1 MTSPHWFIY
10 FFKSVVFLLL
20 FFKSYFYLSFNFF
33 FFLVLIIS
41 LSHFENQID
50 FFLSFHF
57 IFSFF
62 YLYFGFNFFF
72 PKLFFFYFRHF
83 QIYATR
89 INFLNPFAYFLTSF
103 YFDILVSFT
112 LSPPS
117 RLPFL
122 NYNFLKLLCNFFI
135 FSILTFSRLRSNLL
149 RFDITQSGS
158 PHLRNFITHFI
169 IDLSQELTLLLLVQS
184 I

>member
-1 MTSPHWFIY
+1 MRIY
-10 FFKSVVFLLL
+10 I
-20 FFKSYFYLSFNFF
+20 SFRLIF
-33 FFLVLIIS
+33 FFLFISYFLFFICTLILI
-41 LSHFENQID
+41 
-50 FFLSFHF
+50 
-57 IFSFF
+57 
-62 YLYFGFNFFF
+62 FF

-112 LSPPS
+112 LSPPF

-122 NYNFLKLLCNFFI
+122 NYIFFKFLCNFFI

-149 RFDITQSGS
+149 RFDITKWIAAPKKFHNTFYHRFITGI
-158 PHLRNFITHFI
+158 NFIASGAVNLGQNYVTQIQQNEKVSQIKFI
-169 IDLSQELTLLLLVQS
+169 YFFCKSFS
-184 I
+184 SN

>member
-1 MTSPHWFIY
+1 LVYLFFQISCFSVY
-10 FFKSVVFLLL
+10 FFFSHIFI
-20 FFKSYFYLSFNFF
+20 SFNFF

-41 LSHFENQID
+41 LSHFENLHFIQID
-50 FFLSFHF
+50 FFFLF
-57 IFSFF
+57 ISYFLFF
-62 YLYFGFNFFF
+62 ICTLILIFF

-112 LSPPS
+112 LSPPF

-122 NYNFLKLLCNFFI
+122 NYIFFKFLCNFFI